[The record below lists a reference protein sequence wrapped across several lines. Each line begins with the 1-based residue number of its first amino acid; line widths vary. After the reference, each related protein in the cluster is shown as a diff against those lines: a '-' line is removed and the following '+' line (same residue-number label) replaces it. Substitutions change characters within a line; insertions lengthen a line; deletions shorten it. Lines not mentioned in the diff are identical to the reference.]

1 MQLNRSDLKAVSE
14 GLRELYAHTD
24 SSSLP
29 HCVVR
34 LLHRFIPADSAVYN
48 SFDFRSGEM
57 FVVHDHG
64 PEGDRYLPALQQH
77 IQQHPL
83 LAHVRAH
90 WRDGAASLSDVASNR
105 QLRDMQI
112 YCEFLHPLRI
122 EKQLGLMVQDRQ
134 YGVSAVAL
142 QRDGK
147 DFSRRDKDLLTF
159 LQPHIIQAFKNA
171 SDLTR
176 LKNRVGGMEG
186 LANLVDLGVI
196 WLSSD
201 NTIEWMSNLSERW
214 LREYFPRAE
223 LAPSTGPRQ
232 LSRSLTSWI
241 GKQKSAQQTA
251 AALGWRAEQTVLGP
265 NGSLSVRWLC
275 DQPDRSYLILSEHR
289 TNHLPEK
296 LRSLGL
302 TVRETEVLHWVAEG
316 KSNEAIGILL
326 GLSRRTVDKHMENVL
341 RKLAVESRTE
351 AALKAAACQ
360 RAS

>member
-1 MQLNRSDLKAVSE
+1 
-14 GLRELYAHTD
+14 
-24 SSSLP
+24 
-29 HCVVR
+29 
-34 LLHRFIPADSAVYN
+34 
-48 SFDFRSGEM
+48 
-57 FVVHDHG
+57 
-64 PEGDRYLPALQQH
+64 
-77 IQQHPL
+77 
-83 LAHVRAH
+83 
-90 WRDGAASLSDVASNR
+90 
-105 QLRDMQI
+105 
-112 YCEFLHPLRI
+112 
-122 EKQLGLMVQDRQ
+122 
-134 YGVSAVAL
+134 
-142 QRDGK
+142 
-147 DFSRRDKDLLTF
+147 
-159 LQPHIIQAFKNA
+159 
-171 SDLTR
+171 
-176 LKNRVGGMEG
+176 MEG